1 MKQAGNFL
9 FNVMQYVVGWR
20 FECRILSNIYIYI
33 SGNHFETFDI
43 LSFLIFSTNEHILV
57 LTKGRLFH

>member
-33 SGNHFETFDI
+33 YQETT
-43 LSFLIFSTNEHILV
+43 LRP
-57 LTKGRLFH
+57 LTFFPF